1 MIKERKGIMYEL
13 ELFAGAGGGILA
25 QQLLGHLTVGA
36 VEITPYCRNVLLQR
50 QRDLCLPVFP
60 VWDDVTTFRADN
72 PECAAYIGWL
82 RSIRSELCISGGFPC
97 QDISSCG
104 KGSGIAGAKSGLWH
118 EMARII
124 GEIQPTFVFAE
135 NSPMLAT
142 RGLGTVLES
151 LAAMG
156 YDARWCVLGADDLG
170 YPIIRKRMWIL
181 GRHHSYNGKGYDPRT
196 KSGVRDPLHLWCGA
210 EFPRLQDADV
220 DRMLADGLALRAS
233 DGLAGSV
240 EPVRA
245 VGNGQVPAVA
255 ALAWRLLSGGLIRE
269 DNTAAM
275 SIPDAA

>member
-97 QDISSCG
+97 QDISSYG

-181 GRHHSYNGKGYDPRT
+181 GVRDGVNGQGYDAGRGQSSPVAQYVW
-196 KSGVRDPLHLWCGA
+196 SSADIA
-210 EFPRLQDADV
+210 RLQDADV

>member
-181 GRHHSYNGKGYDPRT
+181 GVRDGVNGQGYDAGRGQSSPVAQYVW
-196 KSGVRDPLHLWCGA
+196 SSADIA
-210 EFPRLQDADV
+210 RLQDADV

-269 DNTAAM
+269 DNAAAM

>member
-1 MIKERKGIMYEL
+1 MYEL

-104 KGSGIAGAKSGLWH
+104 KGVGIAGAKSGLWH

-124 GEIQPTFVFAE
+124 DEIQPAFVFAE

-181 GRHHSYNGKGYDPRT
+181 GCVT
-196 KSGVRDPLHLWCGA
+196 
-210 EFPRLQDADV
+210 
-220 DRMLADGLALRAS
+220 AS
-233 DGLAGSV
+233 WA
-240 EPVRA
+240 R
-245 VGNGQVPAVA
+245 
-255 ALAWRLLSGGLIRE
+255 I
-269 DNTAAM
+269 
-275 SIPDAA
+275 

>member
-181 GRHHSYNGKGYDPRT
+181 GVRNGVNGQGYDAGRGQSSPVAQYVW
-196 KSGVRDPLHLWCGA
+196 SSADIA
-210 EFPRLQDADV
+210 RLQDADV

>member
-181 GRHHSYNGKGYDPRT
+181 GVRDGVNGQGYDAGRGQSSPVAQYVW
-196 KSGVRDPLHLWCGA
+196 SSADIA
-210 EFPRLQDADV
+210 RLQDADV
-220 DRMLADGLALRAS
+220 DRLLADGLALRAS

>member
-1 MIKERKGIMYEL
+1 MYEL

-104 KGSGIAGAKSGLWH
+104 KGVGIAGAKSGLWH

-181 GRHHSYNGKGYDPRT
+181 GVRDGVNGQGYDAGRGQSSPVAQYVW
-196 KSGVRDPLHLWCGA
+196 SSADIA
-210 EFPRLQDADV
+210 RLQDADV

-269 DNTAAM
+269 DNAAAM

>member
-181 GRHHSYNGKGYDPRT
+181 GVRDGVNGQGYDAGRGQSSPVAQYVW
-196 KSGVRDPLHLWCGA
+196 SSADIA
-210 EFPRLQDADV
+210 RLQDADV
-220 DRMLADGLALRAS
+220 DRLLADGLALRAP

>member
-104 KGSGIAGAKSGLWH
+104 KGVGIAGAKSGLWH

-124 GEIQPTFVFAE
+124 GEIQPAFVFAE

-181 GRHHSYNGKGYDPRT
+181 GVRDGVNGQGYDAGRGQSSPVAQYVW
-196 KSGVRDPLHLWCGA
+196 SSADIA
-210 EFPRLQDADV
+210 RLQDADV

>member
-181 GRHHSYNGKGYDPRT
+181 GVRDGVNGQGYDAGRGQSSPVAQYVW
-196 KSGVRDPLHLWCGA
+196 SSADIA
-210 EFPRLQDADV
+210 RLQDADV

>member
-181 GRHHSYNGKGYDPRT
+181 GVRDGVNGQGYDAGRGQSSPVAQYVW
-196 KSGVRDPLHLWCGA
+196 SSADIA
-210 EFPRLQDADV
+210 RLQDADV
-220 DRMLADGLALRAS
+220 DRLLADGLALRAP

-245 VGNGQVPAVA
+245 VGNGQVPTVA

>member
-181 GRHHSYNGKGYDPRT
+181 GVRDGVNGQGYDAGRGQSSPVAQYVW
-196 KSGVRDPLHLWCGA
+196 SSADIA
-210 EFPRLQDADV
+210 RLQDADV

-245 VGNGQVPAVA
+245 VGNGQVPTVA

>member
-1 MIKERKGIMYEL
+1 MYEL
-13 ELFAGAGGGILA
+13 ELFAGAGGGLLA
-25 QQLLGHLTVGA
+25 QRLLGHHPVGA
-36 VEITPYCRNVLLQR
+36 IEIDPYCRAVLLQR

-60 VWDDVTTFRADN
+60 VWDDVTTFRKDN
-72 PECAAYIGWL
+72 PQCADYIGWL
-82 RSIRSELCISGGFPC
+82 RTIAGELCISGGFPC
-97 QDISSCG
+97 QDISSGG
-104 KGSGIAGAKSGLWH
+104 KGRGITGPKSGLWF

-124 GEIQPTFVFAE
+124 DEIRPRFTFLE

-142 RGLGTVLES
+142 RGFEMVLAS
-151 LAAMG
+151 LAGMG

-181 GRHHSYNGKGYDPRT
+181 GVRDGVNGQGYDAGRGQSSPVAQYVW
-196 KSGVRDPLHLWCGA
+196 SSADIA
-210 EFPRLQDADV
+210 RLQDADV
-220 DRMLADGLALRAS
+220 DRLLADGLALRTP

>member
-1 MIKERKGIMYEL
+1 MYEL

-104 KGSGIAGAKSGLWH
+104 KGVRHRRSKSGLWH

-124 GEIQPTFVFAE
+124 DEIQPAFVFAE

-181 GRHHSYNGKGYDPRT
+181 GVRDGVNGQGYDAGRGQSSPVAQYVW
-196 KSGVRDPLHLWCGA
+196 SSADIA
-210 EFPRLQDADV
+210 RLQDADV
-220 DRMLADGLALRAS
+220 DRLLADGLALRAP

-245 VGNGQVPAVA
+245 VGNGQVPASGCSRM
-255 ALAWRLLSGGLIRE
+255 RLLSGGLIRE

-275 SIPDAA
+275 VHSGRRVIFQKHAI

>member
-104 KGSGIAGAKSGLWH
+104 KGIGIAGAKSGLWH

-124 GEIQPTFVFAE
+124 GEIQPAFVFAE

-156 YDARWCVLGADDLG
+156 YERDGVCWELTISDIRSSASACG
-170 YPIIRKRMWIL
+170 YWGGITVTMAKDMSP
-181 GRHHSYNGKGYDPRT
+181 
-196 KSGVRDPLHLWCGA
+196 V
-210 EFPRLQDADV
+210 
-220 DRMLADGLALRAS
+220 AS
-233 DGLAGSV
+233 RS
-240 EPVRA
+240 P
-245 VGNGQVPAVA
+245 
-255 ALAWRLLSGGLIRE
+255 
-269 DNTAAM
+269 
-275 SIPDAA
+275 

>member
-1 MIKERKGIMYEL
+1 MYEL

-104 KGSGIAGAKSGLWH
+104 KGVGIAGAKSGLWH
-118 EMARII
+118 EMARIV
-124 GEIQPTFVFAE
+124 GEIQPAFVFAE

-181 GRHHSYNGKGYDPRT
+181 GVRDGVNGQGYDAGRGQSSPVAQYVW
-196 KSGVRDPLHLWCGA
+196 SSADIA
-210 EFPRLQDADV
+210 RLQDADV
-220 DRMLADGLALRAS
+220 DRLLADGLALRAP

>member
-50 QRDLCLPVFP
+50 QRDLCFP

-181 GRHHSYNGKGYDPRT
+181 GVRDGVNGQGYDAGRGQSSPVAQYVW
-196 KSGVRDPLHLWCGA
+196 SSADIA
-210 EFPRLQDADV
+210 RLQDADV

-245 VGNGQVPAVA
+245 VGNGQVPTVA

>member
-1 MIKERKGIMYEL
+1 MYEL

-25 QQLLGHLTVGA
+25 QQILGHTTVGA
-36 VEITPYCRNVLLQR
+36 VEIEPYCRAVLLQR

-72 PECAAYIGWL
+72 PECADYIGWL
-82 RSIRSELCISGGFPC
+82 RSIRGELCISGGFPC

-104 KGSGIAGAKSGLWH
+104 KGRGIAGAKSGLWH

-124 GEIQPTFVFAE
+124 GEIQPAFVFAE
-135 NSPMLAT
+135 NSPMLTT
-142 RGLGTVLES
+142 RGLGTVLAS

-170 YPIIRKRMWIL
+170 YPIIRKRLWLL
-181 GRHHSYNGKGYDPRT
+181 GLHHGHDGKGYDAGT
-196 KSGVRDPLHLWCGA
+196 QTGADPAIHLWSDA
-210 EFPRLQDADV
+210 ELARLQDADV
-220 DRMLADGLALRAS
+220 DRMLADGLIVRAS

-255 ALAWRLLSGGLIRE
+255 ALAWRMLTGGMTQDQE
-269 DNTAAM
+269 AAM